1 MELCADLCNHE
12 TETET
17 DQSPDN
23 LNNVPASLWHLR
35 IAPSGPSGLAVDKPM
50 KSFQL
55 VPSRRLCWGR
65 PGLRSETRRLLGEV
79 ECNEAFY
86 TSPVCPASSI
96 AGSSPSLPCADLSY
110 GGQAENSIGSQVTHA
125 QST

>member
-23 LNNVPASLWHLR
+23 LNNAPASLWHLR
-35 IAPSGPSGLAVDKPM
+35 IAPSGPSGLAVDEPM
-50 KSFQL
+50 ASAQL
-55 VPSRRLCWGR
+55 VPSRRSCRGR
-65 PGLRSETRRLLGEV
+65 PGLRSETRPMLGEV
-79 ECNEAFY
+79 ECNEAFH

-96 AGSSPSLPCADLSY
+96 AGSLPSLPCVDLP
-110 GGQAENSIGSQVTHA
+110 
-125 QST
+125 